1 MSSYPKK
8 IFKKN
13 FQNFFSIF
21 FFSIFWLAIIGTVHL
36 DVRITVWVRSYLR
49 IMCSVWTATT
59 TTIVVV
65 RTLLWCGN
73 SLLSMIYIIFY
84 SVTYRAKMYLSKNF
98 NIGILANV
106 PFLPVVSF
114 INIDCEYQCGILF

>member
-1 MSSYPKK
+1 MR
-8 IFKKN
+8 
-13 FQNFFSIF
+13 
-21 FFSIFWLAIIGTVHL
+21 
-36 DVRITVWVRSYLR
+36 DVQITVRVGSFLR

-114 INIDCEYQCGILF
+114 INIDCEY